1 MASPRTRKVLKEVRV
16 QDENNVCFE
25 CGAFNPQWVS
35 VTYGIWICL
44 ECSGKHR
51 GLGVHLS
58 FVRSVTMDKWKD
70 IELEKMKAGGNLK
83 YREFLESQ
91 DDYDPCWSL
100 QEKYNSRAAALFR
113 DKVAVLAEGK
123 EWSIETSAARNWS
136 PPQPK
141 VALSSAHRSG
151 GQPQNAGPTSDKAFE
166 DWLND
171 DVGSYQSGQEN
182 RYVGF
187 GNTVTPPKK
196 EDDFLNNAMSSLYS
210 GWSSFTSGAS
220 KFASAAKE
228 GASKFGSQA
237 TQKASELGQSLSENV
252 LKPAQEKVKDGKILD
267 DVSQGVSHFASKVQ
281 GVSTKSW
288 RDMTTFFS
296 GKPDGSS
303 ERPPDTESYQNS
315 KSDGYQNNTA
325 DQSFWETFGN
335 SDPPKTHKSPSSDS
349 WTYVDNSMEKKS
361 SDSWDVWGS
370 GTVSNNKNSNGD
382 SWENW
387 ETNWENAAGEGKAK
401 KTAKKTTKEATSAP
415 EDEWD
420 NHNW

>member
-83 YREFLESQ
+83 FREFLESQ

-123 EWSIETSAARNWS
+123 EWSFETSAARNWN

-141 VALSSAHRSG
+141 VALSSVHRSSG
-151 GQPQNAGPTSDKAFE
+151 AQPQNTGPTSDKAFE

-237 TQKASELGQSLSENV
+237 TQKASELGQSLNENV
-252 LKPAQEKVKDGKILD
+252 LKPAQEKVKDGKVFE

-296 GKPDGSS
+296 GKADGSS
-303 ERPPDTESYQNS
+303 ERPPEAESYQNS
-315 KSDGYQNNTA
+315 KNESYQNNSV

-349 WTYVDNSMEKKS
+349 WTYVDNSAEKKS

-387 ETNWENAAGEGKAK
+387 ETNWENTAGEGKAK
-401 KTAKKTTKEATSAP
+401 KGTKEPSSAT
-415 EDEWD
+415 EEEWD

>member
-83 YREFLESQ
+83 FREFLESQ

-123 EWSIETSAARNWS
+123 EWSFETSAARNWN

-141 VALSSAHRSG
+141 VALSSVHRSSG
-151 GQPQNAGPTSDKAFE
+151 AQPQNTGPTSDKAFE

-237 TQKASELGQSLSENV
+237 TQKFWGQKQQAEPASELGQSLNENV
-252 LKPAQEKVKDGKILD
+252 LKPAQEK
-267 DVSQGVSHFASKVQ
+267 

-296 GKPDGSS
+296 GKADGSS
-303 ERPPDTESYQNS
+303 ERPPEAESYQNS
-315 KSDGYQNNTA
+315 KNESYQNNSV

-349 WTYVDNSMEKKS
+349 WTYVDNSAEKKS

-387 ETNWENAAGEGKAK
+387 ETNWENTAGEGKAK
-401 KTAKKTTKEATSAP
+401 KGTKEPSSAT
-415 EDEWD
+415 EEEWD

>member
-1 MASPRTRKVLKEVRV
+1 MASPRTRKVLKDVRV

-70 IELEKMKAGGNLK
+70 IELEKMKAGGNRK
-83 YREFLESQ
+83 FREFLESQ
-91 DDYDPCWSL
+91 EDYDPCWSL

-113 DKVAVLAEGK
+113 DKVAALAEGK
-123 EWSIETSAARNWS
+123 EWSIETSSAKNWT

-141 VALSSAHRSG
+141 VALSSAHRSSS
-151 GQPQNAGPTSDKAFE
+151 GQLQNAGASSDKAFE

-210 GWSSFTSGAS
+210 AT
-220 KFASAAKE
+220 
-228 GASKFGSQA
+228 KFGSQA
-237 TQKASELGQSLSENV
+237 TQKASELGQSLNENV
-252 LKPAQEKVKDGKILD
+252 LKPAQEKVKDGKMFD
-267 DVSQGVSHFASKVQ
+267 DVSQGVSQFASKVQ
-281 GVSTKSW
+281 GVSSKGW
-288 RDMTTFFS
+288 RDVTTFFS
-296 GKPDGSS
+296 GKPDETS
-303 ERPPDTESYQNS
+303 ERPREGESYQNS
-315 KSDGYQNNTA
+315 RGEGYQNNIV

-349 WTYVDNSMEKKS
+349 WTYVDNSTEKKS

-370 GTVSNNKNSNGD
+370 GTASNNKNSNGD

-401 KTAKKTTKEATSAP
+401 KTPKKTMKESSAA
-415 EDEWD
+415 EEGWD
-420 NHNW
+420 NQNW